1 MAVATNI
8 FPLVRRVKL
17 VSTMPRLVRNDLHE
31 NLCSRCSHFRHRDPA
46 RQLFPLAWTK
56 VGQSGSNV
64 AGRALVAGTTARQDF
79 YVGSLKHF
87 FNKEVPFTR
96 GCTQKTL
103 IQKLMAPILRLYEDK

>member
-56 VGQSGSNV
+56 VGQSGSSV
-64 AGRALVAGTTARQDF
+64 AGSSSGRRDNGW
-79 YVGSLKHF
+79 
-87 FNKEVPFTR
+87 TR
-96 GCTQKTL
+96 F
-103 IQKLMAPILRLYEDK
+103 LRRLTEAFL